1 MLEDPFYFFLLN
13 LRKPPVKA
21 ARAAFDAVA
30 HIADTAVSDTQFFF
44 SGIHK

>member
-1 MLEDPFYFFLLN
+1 MREDPFYFFLLYLPN
-13 LRKPPVKA
+13 PPVKA
-21 ARAAFDAVA
+21 ARAAFDVVA